1 MKKILVFIVSGLIL
15 SGCAQSTA
23 MLGPAITLAS
33 SGNVSQAGLTFITN
47 KAVEKETGMDT
58 VSFVSNK
65 IEQQNSKTRLKRD
78 FKKLVQNNIYFSLE
92 LSSQISSTLGNQ
104 ALWGRHQSLLKSIK
118 DIPYWDSK
126 RLKDSIF
133 PLFNPLNSFTMI
145 AEPDK

>member
-1 MKKILVFIVSGLIL
+1 MKKIFFFIVSGLIL

-23 MLGPAITLAS
+23 MLGPAISLAS

-78 FKKLVQNNIYFSLE
+78 FKKLVQNNFEKTREILI
-92 LSSQISSTLGNQ
+92 LQD
-104 ALWGRHQSLLKSIK
+104 QSNTFK
-118 DIPYWDSK
+118 
-126 RLKDSIF
+126 
-133 PLFNPLNSFTMI
+133 
-145 AEPDK
+145 

>member
-1 MKKILVFIVSGLIL
+1 MKKILVFIVSGLIM

-65 IEQQNSKTRLKRD
+65 IEKQNSKTRLKRD
-78 FKKLVQNNIYFSLE
+78 FKKLVQNNFEKTREILI
-92 LSSQISSTLGNQ
+92 LQD
-104 ALWGRHQSLLKSIK
+104 QSNTFK
-118 DIPYWDSK
+118 
-126 RLKDSIF
+126 
-133 PLFNPLNSFTMI
+133 
-145 AEPDK
+145 

>member
-65 IEQQNSKTRLKRD
+65 IEKQNSKTRLKRD
-78 FKKLVQNNIYFSLE
+78 FKKLVKNNFEKTREILI
-92 LSSQISSTLGNQ
+92 LQD
-104 ALWGRHQSLLKSIK
+104 QSNTFK
-118 DIPYWDSK
+118 
-126 RLKDSIF
+126 
-133 PLFNPLNSFTMI
+133 
-145 AEPDK
+145 

>member
-65 IEQQNSKTRLKRD
+65 IDQQNSKTRLKRD
-78 FKKLVQNNIYFSLE
+78 FKKLVQNNFEKTREILI
-92 LSSQISSTLGNQ
+92 LQD
-104 ALWGRHQSLLKSIK
+104 QSNTFK
-118 DIPYWDSK
+118 
-126 RLKDSIF
+126 
-133 PLFNPLNSFTMI
+133 
-145 AEPDK
+145 